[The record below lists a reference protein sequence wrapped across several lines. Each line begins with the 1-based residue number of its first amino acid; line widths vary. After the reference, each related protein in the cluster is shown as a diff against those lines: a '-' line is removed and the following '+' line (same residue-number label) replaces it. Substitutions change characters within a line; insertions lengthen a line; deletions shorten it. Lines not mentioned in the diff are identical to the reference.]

1 MHVEKVK
8 AIYESGLCLT
18 DNITN
23 VIKGEKLFKDNIL
36 NHTTK
41 WEYKTEPLI
50 NHLNQRLLRV

>member
-36 NHTTK
+36 NYTTK
-41 WEYKTEPLI
+41 WEI
-50 NHLNQRLLRV
+50 